1 MKADSTAILKQAQA
15 VKPKSLTPQPRPE
28 AKAMPQFSPVLPPP
42 PQLTA
47 LAQKPVYVA
56 PIPDVSTLPIDQI
69 VARSLGMEVSK
80 MQAKPTS
87 PVIAVNPLPIS
98 VVIDP
103 PEMISQVEVT
113 PQSLPT
119 PATAPILAGTDPL
132 SVPIITDSPEMI
144 SQVNVKS
151 QTSPTPASTLIPS
164 ETDPLSVPIIT
175 DSPEMIS
182 QVEVTR
188 QSLPTPAPTPIPYSV
203 PSSIRTEPSVSPTDA
218 LGGASI
224 DETYAL
230 GAGDRI
236 QINLLNVPEYSGPQ
250 QVLADGSVNL
260 PLIGKV
266 SIKGMTLPVAE
277 ATIASRYEP
286 ELRHAIVTLVLVQP
300 RPLRIAIAGE
310 VQKPGSYTLPL
321 AEGDQFPSIAQAIQG
336 AGGVTQAANLHQVQ
350 VRRQQS
356 GSSQTIMVDLWEL
369 VRNGDQNQNLA
380 LRDGD
385 TIVIAAATEVNMAE
399 TAQLAD
405 SNLAASA
412 GQALDVTIVGE
423 IFRPGAYRIGAESSS
438 GTNSDRP
445 RVTQVIQLAG
455 GVKPTADLRQVQVRR
470 VTRSGAE
477 QLINVDFW
485 KLLQAGD
492 SSQNLILQQGDTI
505 TIPLAE
511 DTTAAEASQLASANL
526 SPDTIQI
533 NVIGE
538 VKEPG
543 AVPLPANTTLNQALL
558 AAGGL
563 NDRSAREVELIRLNP
578 NGTITQQRIKVDLRE
593 GIDAESNPILWNN
606 DIIIAGRSR
615 SAQLGDRLNSILGPF
630 LQLISPIRAL
640 F

>member
-1 MKADSTAILKQAQA
+1 MRALALFPLSAIAVFPHSLLAVYGLGQQSSLSPTADSDSSEPVAMKVDSTAILKQAQA
-15 VKPKSLTPQPRPE
+15 IVAQPKLLTPQPIPE
-28 AKAMPQFSPVLPPP
+28 AKTMPQFSSVLPPP
-42 PQLTA
+42 QFTA
-47 LAQKPVYVA
+47 LAQKSVYSA
-56 PIPDVSTLPIDQI
+56 PPPDVSTLPIDQI
-69 VARSLGMEVSK
+69 VSQSLGIEVSR
-80 MQAKPTS
+80 MQAKSTS
-87 PVIAVNPLPIS
+87 PVIAVNPLPIP

-113 PQSLPT
+113 PQALPT
-119 PATAPILAGTDPL
+119 PT
-132 SVPIITDSPEMI
+132 
-144 SQVNVKS
+144 
-151 QTSPTPASTLIPS
+151 
-164 ETDPLSVPIIT
+164 
-175 DSPEMIS
+175 
-182 QVEVTR
+182 
-188 QSLPTPAPTPIPYSV
+188 PTPIPYSA
-203 PSSIRTEPSVSPTDA
+203 PSSIRVEPSIPAADV
-218 LGGASI
+218 LGGASV

-260 PLIGKV
+260 PLVGKV
-266 SIKGMTLPVAE
+266 SIRGMTLPVAE

-336 AGGVTQAANLHQVQ
+336 AGGVTQAANLHRVQ

-356 GSSQTIMVDLWEL
+356 GSSQTIVVDLWEL

-423 IFRPGAYRIGAESSS
+423 IFRPGAYKVGAENSP
-438 GTNSDRP
+438 GTSSDRP
-445 RVTQVIQLAG
+445 RVTQAIQIAG
-455 GVKPTADLRQVQVRR
+455 GVKPSADLRQVQVRR
-470 VTRSGAE
+470 MTRNGVA
-477 QLINVDFW
+477 QLINVDFR
-485 KLLQAGD
+485 KLLQEGD

-511 DTTAAEASQLASANL
+511 NTTPAEAAQLASANL
-526 SPDTIQI
+526 SPDVIQI
-533 NVIGE
+533 NVVGE
-538 VKEPG
+538 VKVPG
-543 AVPLPANTTLNQALL
+543 AVQLPASTTLNQALL

-563 NDRSAREVELIRLNP
+563 NTRAAKEVELIRLNP
-578 NGTITQQRIKVDLRE
+578 NGTITQQRIRVNLRE
-593 GIDAESNPILWNN
+593 GIDPELNPILGNN

-615 SAQLGDRLNSILGPF
+615 SARLGDQINGILGPI
-630 LQLISPIRAL
+630 LQLVSPIRA
-640 F
+640 FIP